1 MLIFES
7 QREARGQTRR
17 LLLAFG
23 LTIALLVLAVNAAL
37 ALAWGL
43 SWGFWA
49 PLVSGLPRHFF
60 AVNTGLTLLFVL
72 GGWWLETSRLSSGG
86 GVRLA
91 EHMGAR
97 ELRPSGDFDEQRF
110 ANIVH
115 EMAVASGMKP
125 PQPMVMARAP
135 GINAFATGWDEDDA
149 VVAVTQGALDHLS
162 RDELQGLV
170 AHEFSHIRE
179 GDTRLNMRLIGM
191 VFGLEMIFRFGQRIW
206 DPDLKDRT
214 VAAALIGLALM
225 GAGWLGWVAGHA
237 LQAAVSR
244 QREYLADARAV
255 QWTRNKD
262 GLGGVLRK
270 VLGTQAD
277 AEDARQVGSP
287 MQHLLLVSTEGDR
300 VAHWLDSHPTLEQRI
315 RRIYGRPMGPL
326 PLSRDDTPR
335 ALATDTFATEPA
347 HPAAPAAPVT
357 PSHWTLS

>member
-7 QREARGQTRR
+7 QREARARTRQ
-17 LLLAFG
+17 LLLAFA
-23 LTIALLVLAVNAAL
+23 LTVALLVLAVNAAL

-43 SWGFWA
+43 SWGWWG
-49 PLVSGLPRHFF
+49 PVGRGLPNHFY
-60 AVNTGLTLLFVL
+60 AVNTAVTLLFVL

-91 EHMGAR
+91 EQMGAR

-110 ANIVH
+110 GHIVH
-115 EMAVASGMKP
+115 EMAIASGLKP
-125 PQPMVMARAP
+125 PQPMVLARQSA
-135 GINAFATGWDEDDA
+135 INAFATGWDADDA
-149 VVAVTQGALDHLS
+149 VIAVTRGALEHLS

-191 VFGLEMIFRFGQRIW
+191 VFGLEMIYRFGQRIW
-206 DPDLKDRT
+206 DPDVRDRT
-214 VAAALIGLALM
+214 SAAALVGLAIM
-225 GAGWLGWVAGHA
+225 AAGWLGWVAGHA

-255 QWTRNKD
+255 QWTRSKD

-270 VLGTQAD
+270 VLGTQAVD
-277 AEDARQVGSP
+277 EEGTRAIGSP
-287 MQHLLLVSTEGDR
+287 LQHLLLVSTEGDR

-326 PLSRDDTPR
+326 PLGRGDEPR
-335 ALATDTFATEPA
+335 PLATDTFSPP
-347 HPAAPAAPVT
+347 PAAPSRPSAPGD
-357 PSHWTLS
+357 WTLN

>member
-7 QREARGQTRR
+7 QRDARAETRK
-17 LLLAFG
+17 LLLAFA
-23 LTIALLVLAVNAAL
+23 LTIGLLVLAVNAAL

-49 PLVSGLPRHFF
+49 PLANGLPRHFL
-60 AVNTGLTLLFVL
+60 AVNTAVTLLFVL
-72 GGWWLETSRLSSGG
+72 GGWWLETSRLTGDG

-91 EHMGAR
+91 EQMGAR

-110 ANIVH
+110 DNIVE
-115 EMAVASGMKP
+115 EMAIAAGMKKP
-125 PQPMVMARAP
+125 RPMVMARQS
-135 GINAFATGWDEDDA
+135 GINAFATGWNEDDA
-149 VVAVTQGALDHLS
+149 VVAVTRGALEHLT
-162 RDELQGLV
+162 REELQGLV

-191 VFGLEMIFRFGQRIW
+191 VFGLEMIYRFGQRLW
-206 DPDLKDRT
+206 DPDVKERSVLPML
-214 VAAALIGLALM
+214 VGLALM
-225 GAGWLGWVAGHA
+225 AAGWLGWLAGHG

-255 QWTRNKD
+255 QWTRSKD

-270 VLGTQAD
+270 VLAVQTD
-277 AEDARQVGSP
+277 AEEARQIGSP

-315 RRIYGRPMGPL
+315 RRIYGRTMGPL
-326 PLSRDDTPR
+326 PLGRTEEARPLGADTLNPSPQ
-335 ALATDTFATEPA
+335 AKGGTDA
-347 HPAAPAAPVT
+347 
-357 PSHWTLS
+357 SSGWTLS

>member
-7 QREARGQTRR
+7 QREARTRTR
-17 LLLAFG
+17 QLLLAFA
-23 LTIALLVLAVNAAL
+23 LTVALLVLAVNAAL

-43 SWGFWA
+43 SWGFWM
-49 PLVSGLPRHFF
+49 PLGSGLPRHFY
-60 AVNTGLTLLFVL
+60 AVNTGLTLVFVL
-72 GGWWLETSRLSSGG
+72 GGWWLETSRLADGG

-91 EHMGAR
+91 EQMGAR

-110 ANIVH
+110 GNIVH
-115 EMAVASGMKP
+115 EMAIASGLKP
-125 PQPMVMARAP
+125 PTPMVLARDG
-135 GINAFATGWDEDDA
+135 GINAFATGWDADDA
-149 VVAVTQGALDHLS
+149 VIAVTQGALEHLT
-162 RDELQGLV
+162 REELQGLV

-191 VFGLEMIFRFGQRIW
+191 VFGLEMIYRFGQRIW
-206 DPDLKDRT
+206 DPDQRDRT
-214 VAAALIGLALM
+214 MVAALMGLALM
-225 GAGWLGWVAGHA
+225 AAGWLGWVAGHA

-255 QWTRNKD
+255 QWTRSKD

-270 VLGTQAD
+270 VLGTQSID
-277 AEDARQVGSP
+277 DEGTRRIGSP

-326 PLSRDDTPR
+326 PLGRGEEPRPPATATPS
-335 ALATDTFATEPA
+335 
-347 HPAAPAAPVT
+347 APAAT
-357 PSHWTLS
+357 AAGEWTLS

>member
-7 QREARGQTRR
+7 QREARGETRK
-17 LLLAFG
+17 LLLAFA
-23 LTIALLVLAVNAAL
+23 LTIVFLVLAVNAAL

-49 PLVSGLPRHFF
+49 PIGGGMPRHFY
-60 AVNTGLTLLFVL
+60 AVNTALTLLFVL
-72 GGWWLETSRLSSGG
+72 GGWWLETSRLTGG
-86 GVRLA
+86 GLVLA
-91 EHMGAR
+91 RQMGAR
-97 ELRPSGDFDEQRF
+97 ELRPTGDFDEQRF
-110 ANIVH
+110 GNIVH
-115 EMAVASGMKP
+115 EMAISAGLKP
-125 PQPMVMARAP
+125 PQPMVMARQT
-135 GINAFATGWDEDDA
+135 GINAFATGWDADDA
-149 VVAVTQGALDHLS
+149 VIAVTQGALEHLS
-162 RDELQGLV
+162 REELQGLV

-214 VAAALIGLALM
+214 MFAALIGLALM
-225 GAGWLGWVAGHA
+225 AAGWLGWVAGHA

-255 QWTRNKD
+255 QWTRSKD

-270 VLGTQAD
+270 VLGTKSVAD
-277 AEDARQVGSP
+277 EENRSIGSP

-326 PLSRDDTPR
+326 SLTR
-335 ALATDTFATEPA
+335 ADEERPLATGAGPG
-347 HPAAPAAPVT
+347 PGSNIQAPN
-357 PSHWTLS
+357 WTLT